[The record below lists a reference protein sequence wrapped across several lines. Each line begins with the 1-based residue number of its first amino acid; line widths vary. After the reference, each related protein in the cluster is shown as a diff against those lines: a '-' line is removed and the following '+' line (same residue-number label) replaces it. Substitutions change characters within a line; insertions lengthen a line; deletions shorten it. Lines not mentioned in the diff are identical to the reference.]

1 MDIITSFLFIFG
13 TVFLCF
19 LIILT
24 FALCMVSSHAN
35 KTIDM
40 IDSHAFSN
48 GQERRLTND
57 K

>member
-1 MDIITSFLFIFG
+1 MDIITSFLFVFG
-13 TVFLCF
+13 TVFLYF

-24 FALCMVSSHAN
+24 FALCMVSSHAD